1 MRFRSI
7 TFEMSLKPFTDDSDG
22 TMDAVCRRLF
32 TQWLA
37 LCREGDSVAVMLW
50 AADGSEILDYRGS
63 LADRFEWAKWQGV
76 ANPHGPPYTGSD
88 PQRASIHHI
97 PRLYLAN
104 PPEFTYGWLQ
114 RLVGRLKAIGM
125 EIAGRPVRVGA
136 TFDPGPE
143 FALSSFKY
151 TRHPEICMGDTMG
164 KASMVCCYATL
175 KADSIHYAGFPQGI
189 PEGTAFGTFLGRQS
203 QRFLTDLGFDFLWLS
218 NGFGFGL
225 ETWGLRGAL
234 FDGKRFAADRCRE
247 VYEKSMRFWRTFR
260 QECPDIPLET
270 RGTNLSTGMDLSS
283 DAVPLRDIYDTV
295 PHLLPPPNS
304 PWAALNSDFGLEL
317 TGWMSHVAEI
327 PGDRFPYRFYT
338 HDPWFINSPWLDRYQ
353 REAHDIYLPLTVSR
367 LDAQGRVQ
375 VPTDLK
381 FLTVDDSWGAMPDQ
395 VPNEVIPHL
404 LAARQ
409 VAPDAAGPLLW
420 VYPFDE
426 YHDMTFGS
434 SPRLPEVFFGD
445 WFMRGAVN
453 YGLPLN
459 TVVSTR
465 AATAL
470 LRGRPDALD
479 GSVLVTPVPDA
490 EAPWGDVLQAHLQR
504 GGQALLYGPLGRA
517 GTWLRDLLG
526 LDLAEALEGEF
537 VLDVDTGDDAPGLAQ
552 GLRHHGLFSAGGL
565 SEVPRPGSAATVL
578 AMVRQPAGERVAATS
593 VVLPGGGRLTWVRG
607 TVSCDPQKVGGHLL
621 VPYDAR
627 QAFPAEMLMRR
638 ALGSFGWSLRQAKIH
653 AGQPGPMLCIS
664 RHANG
669 FHFAGFSPDTTV
681 GLRLR
686 TPHGAP
692 LLAGLETQ
700 LVDGH
705 ACYTPAKAWFR
716 ECRVFVDQAD
726 GGPLSCRIRHSGFPA
741 IRRRLEITGLDRARV
756 RFFAEPGSEGRV
768 EMTRNGDV
776 PCLNAERVP
785 YVAEADRLGTYL
797 QADGLTGQLMISW

>member
-1 MRFRSI
+1 MHFQTV
-7 TFEMSLKPFTDDSDG
+7 TFEMSLKPFKDASDA
-22 TMDAVCRRLF
+22 TMDTVCRRLF
-32 TQWLA
+32 VQWLA
-37 LCREGDSVAVMLW
+37 LCRHAHAVGVMLW

-63 LADRFEWAKWQGV
+63 LADAFEWARWQGV
-76 ANPHGPPYTGSD
+76 ANPHGPPFTGSD
-88 PQRASIHHI
+88 RRRASIHHL
-97 PRLYLAN
+97 PRLYLDD
-104 PPEFTYGWLQ
+104 PPVFTYGWLQ
-114 RLVGRLKAIGM
+114 RLGGRLKAIGA
-125 EIAGRPVRVGA
+125 EVTGLPVRVGA

-164 KASMVCCYATL
+164 KGSMVCCYATL
-175 KADSIHYAGFPQGI
+175 KADTTPYAGFPHGI

-225 ETWGLRGAL
+225 ETWGLKGAL

-247 VYEKSMRFWRTFR
+247 VYEKSMCFWRTFR

-283 DAVPLRDIYDTV
+283 DAVPLRDIYDAV

-338 HDPWFINSPWLDRYQ
+338 HDPWFLNSPWLDRYQ
-353 REAHDIYLPLTVSR
+353 REAHDVYLPMTVSR
-367 LDAQGRVQ
+367 LDAQGRVH

-381 FLTVDDSWGAMPDQ
+381 FLTVDDSWGDMPDQ

-409 VAPDAAGPLLW
+409 AAPDAAGPFLW

-426 YHDMTFGS
+426 YHDMTFGP

-459 TVVSTR
+459 TVISTR
-465 AATAL
+465 AATAR
-470 LRGRPDALD
+470 LRACPEALD
-479 GSVLVTPVPDA
+479 GSVLVTPVPAADA
-490 EAPWGDVLQAHLQR
+490 AWNGVLQAHVQR

-517 GTWLRDLLG
+517 GAWLLDLLG
-526 LDLAEALEGEF
+526 VELSEPLEGEF
-537 VLDVDTGDDAPGLAQ
+537 ALDTEVCDVAPGIATN
-552 GLRHHGLFSAGGL
+552 LRHHGLFSAGGMA
-565 SEVPRPGSAATVL
+565 EAPRTAAGPPLL
-578 AMVRQPAGERVAATS
+578 ALARHPRGNRAAATS
-593 VVLPGGGRLTWVRG
+593 VDLPGAGRLTWVRG
-607 TVSCDPQKVGGHLL
+607 TVACDPQKVGGHLL

-627 QAFPAEMLMRR
+627 HAFPAEMLMRQ
-638 ALGSFGWSLRQAKIH
+638 ALASFGWSIRHEKLH

-664 RHANG
+664 RHRNA
-669 FHFAGFSPDTTV
+669 FYFAGFCPDTTV
-681 GLRLR
+681 ALRLR
-686 TPHGAP
+686 APHGVP

-700 LVDGH
+700 IVDGQ
-705 ACYTPAKAWFR
+705 ARYTPAKAWFR

-726 GGPLSCRIRHSGFPA
+726 GGPLSCRIRHSGFPS
-741 IRRRLEITGLDRARV
+741 IRRRLEITGLNQARV
-756 RFFAEPGSEGRV
+756 RFFPEPGSEGRF

-776 PCLNAERVP
+776 PCLNAERV
-785 YVAEADRLGTYL
+785 AWLAAADRLGPYL
-797 QADGLTGQLMISW
+797 QAEGLSGQLMISW